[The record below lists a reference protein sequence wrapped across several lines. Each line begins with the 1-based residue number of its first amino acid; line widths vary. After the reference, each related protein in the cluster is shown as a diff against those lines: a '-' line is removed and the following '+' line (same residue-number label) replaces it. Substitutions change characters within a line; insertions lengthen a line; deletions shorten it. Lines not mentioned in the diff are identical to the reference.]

1 MDGTM
6 YFRSGELPIL
16 GSRDAPHI
24 MVEYFDYTCSS
35 CRDMSKDLT
44 AARAQL
50 GDRIAVIVLPCPL
63 NRQCN
68 PALPAQ
74 VTDHAG
80 ACGLARL
87 SLAVWRKAPDK
98 FEAYHHFLMS
108 LPLPANEPA
117 ARARAVQDCGGGAA
131 LDQALADPWIEGR
144 INQTVQEYATLC
156 AQQIKMPKLL
166 LHGNVMM
173 HGTARSAAVLTA
185 TLRQQYGL

>member
-6 YFRSGELPIL
+6 YFRSDELPIL
-16 GSRDAPHI
+16 GSKDAPHI
-24 MVEYFDYTCSS
+24 MVEYFDYTCAS
-35 CRDMSKDLT
+35 CRDMSKDLA

-50 GDRIAVIVLPCPL
+50 GGQVAVIVLPCPL

-80 ACGLARL
+80 ACGLVRL
-87 SLAVWRKAPDK
+87 SLAVWRRAPEK

-117 ARARAVQDCGGGAA
+117 ARARAAQDCGGEAA
-131 LDQALADPWIEGR
+131 LDQSLADPWIEGR
-144 INQTVQEYATLC
+144 INQTVQEYAALC
-156 AQQIKMPKLL
+156 VQQIKMPKLL

-185 TLRQQYGL
+185 TLRQQFGL